1 MPVGSYGL
9 AAEVWIAMRQT
20 TEESARVDI
29 VKLRVAPH
37 IVAFFD
43 AIQFL

>member
-1 MPVGSYGL
+1 
-9 AAEVWIAMRQT
+9 MRQMM
-20 TEESARVDI
+20 EESARVDI
-29 VKLRVAPH
+29 VKVRVASH